1 MFEHEHRRGKD
12 QMDRKKK
19 SGEHM
24 NSNIYES
31 KELPIEKLRWRC
43 STKKLLFE
51 TTDEIKPVEEIIG
64 QDRALQAIRL
74 GLAIRSMG
82 YNIFVTGF
90 AGTGRNTTIKHLLEK
105 IEKGGKAPDD
115 ICYVNN
121 FRNTDMPRVIR
132 VPAGKGCDFKRAM
145 ENLVE
150 TLNKSIPAIFE
161 SERYQ
166 AKRKSVIEDYKEK
179 EKSIAREFE
188 KRVEAASFVLVQ
200 VQVGPY
206 ARPDIVP
213 VLAGNAVNFDQLEEQ
228 VDAGKFPKDEF
239 ERLKAKQ
246 DELVK
251 ELNQVSKKIRELEK
265 EALEKVGNLDNE
277 FALPAVSGL
286 IQEIK
291 GKLNFDEV
299 RDYLDEVQGDILKYL
314 DKFKDKGEPKE
325 QVFPGIPVQAQPDPF
340 NDYQVN
346 VIVDNCEMKGVPVII
361 ETSPSYKNLF
371 GSIERGVDRA
381 GVWRTDFTKIKAGS
395 LLRANGGY
403 LVLNAIDVLVEPGVW
418 NALKRTMRNRMVE
431 IQSYDPYYFFS
442 ASALKP
448 EPIDLDTKIVMIG
461 SHSIYQLLFF
471 YDDDFKKIFKVKAD
485 FDTVMNLNDENILMY
500 ASFIKKIAI
509 EEKLLPFDKSAVTA
523 VAEYGVRLA
532 GRRSKLSTKFTKI
545 ANIIS
550 EASYWASKD
559 NNTKVTGKHVKK
571 AIDEKIYR
579 HNLVEEKI
587 QEMIE
592 NGTLMIDIDGMKVG
606 QLNGLS
612 VHDLGD
618 YSFGRPSRITAE
630 TSIGRSGIINIEREA
645 ELSGRTHDKG
655 VLILSGYL
663 RGKYAQDRPLA
674 MSASICFEQS
684 YSGIDGDS
692 ASSTEIYALLSSL
705 SNMPL
710 RQDIAVT
717 GSVNQK
723 GEIQPIGGVNEKI
736 EGFFLSCK
744 VRGLTGN
751 QGVMIPHQN
760 VEDLMLN
767 ENVIEA
773 VKEKKFHIYAITTV
787 DEGIEILTGIPAGQK
802 SKDGNYPEGT
812 INYLVERRLQDLAES
827 LKKYG
832 PTIPEKM

>member
-1 MFEHEHRRGKD
+1 
-12 QMDRKKK
+12 
-19 SGEHM
+19 M
-24 NSNIYES
+24 NSSIYKS
-31 KELPIEKLRWRC
+31 KELSVEKLKWRC
-43 STKKLLFE
+43 STKDLPFE
-51 TTDEIKPVEEIIG
+51 TTDEIKPIEEIIG

-90 AGTGRNTTIKHLLEK
+90 VGTGRNTTIKHLLEK
-105 IEKGGKAPDD
+105 IEKGGTAPDD

-121 FRNTDMPRVIR
+121 FKNTDMPRVIR
-132 VPAGKGCDFKRAM
+132 VPAGKGCELKRAM

-150 TLNKSIPAIFE
+150 ALNKSIPAIFE

-166 AKRKSVIEDYKEK
+166 TKRKSVIESYKEK
-179 EKSIAREFE
+179 EKSIAKEFE
-188 KRVEAASFVLVQ
+188 KRVEAESFVLIQ

-213 VLAGNAVNFDQLEEQ
+213 VLAGNPVNFDQLEEQ
-228 VDAGKFPKDEF
+228 TETGKFPREEF

-251 ELNQVSKKIRELEK
+251 ELGQVSKKIRELEK
-265 EALEKVGNLDNE
+265 EALEKIGNLDNE
-277 FALPAVSGL
+277 FASPAVSGL

-291 GKLNFDEV
+291 GKLNFGDV
-299 RDYLDEVQGDILKYL
+299 HDYLDEVRGDILKNL
-314 DKFKDKGEPKE
+314 DKFKDKEGAKE
-325 QVFPGIPVQAQPDPF
+325 QVFPGIPVQAQTDPF

-346 VIVDNCEMKGVPVII
+346 VIVDNCEMKGIPVII

-381 GVWRTDFTKIKAGS
+381 GVWRTDFTKIKSGS

-442 ASALKP
+442 TSALKP

-461 SHSIYQLLFF
+461 SHSIYQLLYF

-485 FDTVMNLNDENILMY
+485 FDTVMNLSDENVLKY
-500 ASFIKKIAI
+500 ASFIKKISS

-532 GRRSKLSTKFTKI
+532 GRRNKLSTKFTKI

-559 NNTKVTGKHVKK
+559 NSTKVMGKHVKK
-571 AIDEKIYR
+571 AIEEKIYR

-592 NGTLMIDIDGMKVG
+592 NGTLMIDIDGMQVG

-705 SNMPL
+705 SNIPL

-736 EGFFLSCK
+736 EGFFLACRM
-744 VRGLTGN
+744 RGLTGN

-767 ENVIEA
+767 DAVIEA
-773 VKEKKFHIYAITTV
+773 VKAKKFHIYAIITV
-787 DEGIEILTGIPAGQK
+787 DEGIEILTGVPAGHK
-802 SKDGNYPEGT
+802 GEDGSYPEGT
-812 INYLVERRLQDLAES
+812 INYLVDKRLQDLADS

-832 PTIPEKM
+832 PSVSGKM